1 MKNYTCII
9 VEDEQLA
16 IDLLL
21 TYIEDIPYVQCV
33 GTFPNT
39 IEAYSFLNENNVDII
54 FVDVEM
60 PGMKGTDFV
69 RSLNRKYNVIFT
81 TAYENFALEAFEL
94 NAIDY
99 LTKPIKF
106 NRFIQAV
113 NKFTMYDTP
122 IAANKTNV
130 GKLFIKVDGKIINI
144 PLNEILYI
152 KGMQRYIQI
161 VTKDN
166 KYTSL
171 TSLFKLSEHLPKET
185 FLRVHKSYIINVNN
199 ISSIEGNIIRIND
212 EIIPISKGKR
222 DKFFKDLEEN
232 VDILC
237 F

>member
-21 TYIEDIPYVQCV
+21 TYIEDIPYVQCI
-33 GTFPNT
+33 GTFQNT
-39 IEAYSFLNENNVDII
+39 IEAYAFLNGNNVDII

-81 TAYENFALEAFEL
+81 TAYENFALEAFDL

-106 NRFIQAV
+106 SRFIQAV

-122 IAANKTNV
+122 IAENKTSV

-161 VTKDN
+161 VTKNN

-212 EIIPISKGKR
+212 EMIPISKGKR
-222 DKFFKDLEEN
+222 DQFFKDLEEN